1 MKEQDETTLE
11 VVVNDFKNY
20 LGYNLG
26 QTVLAGIA
34 MLTDLKKNA
43 SNPEHLEL
51 IVNKFRNSSDRE
63 FLYNVTNEELLTILK
78 EAIKHERE

>member
-11 VVVNDFKNY
+11 IVINDFKNY

-34 MLTDLKKNA
+34 MLTYLKKNA
-43 SNPEHLEL
+43 SNPEHLNS

>member
-43 SNPEHLEL
+43 SNPEHLDL